1 MSGSLAFLNLGLEHK
16 SCPFDVASRVR
27 LARTNGEIAVTLAG
41 NFRSALMDFYVH
53 QVPNFRGKWRILSP
67 FAKMVN
73 GTSVRSGYGSFRL
86 GMDVHDRTFQLG
98 VTARYGTV
106 VSNEVERLNPGDCFI
121 DVGANCGVFALLA
134 AERVGPEGLVVSFEP
149 CFSTFA
155 KLVRN
160 IHIND
165 AENILPFNMALSA
178 LTRPELLDNSAVGHS
193 GRFAIAPDA
202 IERGGERV
210 MSLSIQDFPGLLK
223 LIGDRRI
230 LVKID
235 VEGFEHS
242 VLQGLEPILALPQ
255 TCGVVV
261 EVDEKNLGRYGVD
274 PQAIYALLY
283 RHGFSW
289 TNDVDAASHFDA
301 VFHRESPLSRDQQ
314 VSSAFPLEAA
324 RRRTARQEN
333 GMRWVHL
340 SQIAAAVLLVI
351 GGWMIA
357 RTGFSASAPPAE
369 YFVEEALQSHDIAQV
384 RTRLRRSPPAV
395 YDPQEVA
402 AFTRIALPKLPAG
415 WRVIDV
421 QLFPSDSGASLQMT
435 ISNGKSASMSLFA
448 VRDDKVAPSRP
459 DVMSRNGTSV
469 ACWQEG
475 DLAYA
480 LVSRNP
486 PAEIDRLAEDIAD
499 NVTS

>member
-1 MSGSLAFLNLGLEHK
+1 
-16 SCPFDVASRVR
+16 
-27 LARTNGEIAVTLAG
+27 
-41 NFRSALMDFYVH
+41 
-53 QVPNFRGKWRILSP
+53 
-67 FAKMVN
+67 
-73 GTSVRSGYGSFRL
+73 
-86 GMDVHDRTFQLG
+86 
-98 VTARYGTV
+98 
-106 VSNEVERLNPGDCFI
+106 
-121 DVGANCGVFALLA
+121 
-134 AERVGPEGLVVSFEP
+134 
-149 CFSTFA
+149 
-155 KLVRN
+155 
-160 IHIND
+160 
-165 AENILPFNMALSA
+165 
-178 LTRPELLDNSAVGHS
+178 
-193 GRFAIAPDA
+193 
-202 IERGGERV
+202 
-210 MSLSIQDFPGLLK
+210 
-223 LIGDRRI
+223 
-230 LVKID
+230 
-235 VEGFEHS
+235 
-242 VLQGLEPILALPQ
+242 
-255 TCGVVV
+255 
-261 EVDEKNLGRYGVD
+261 
-274 PQAIYALLY
+274 
-283 RHGFSW
+283 
-289 TNDVDAASHFDA
+289 
-301 VFHRESPLSRDQQ
+301 
-314 VSSAFPLEAA
+314 
-324 RRRTARQEN
+324 
-333 GMRWVHL
+333 MRWVHL

-421 QLFPSDSGASLQMT
+421 QLCLSDSGASLQMT